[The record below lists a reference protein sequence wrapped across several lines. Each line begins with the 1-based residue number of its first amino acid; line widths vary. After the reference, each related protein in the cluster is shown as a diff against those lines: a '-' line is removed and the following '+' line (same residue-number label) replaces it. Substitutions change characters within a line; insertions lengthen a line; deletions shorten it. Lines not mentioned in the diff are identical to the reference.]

1 MALESASWVTQLVNT
16 NPKGSDPVAEGD
28 DHLRMLK
35 IVLKN
40 SFPSSSTAAIVPNMS
55 GQSGKYL
62 TTDGTDASWGTV
74 TAASPGFA
82 VAMAIAL

>member
-1 MALESASWVTQLVNT
+1 MSLESASWVTQLNT
-16 NPKGSDPVAEGD
+16 SNPTASDPVSQGD

-35 IVLKN
+35 TVLQN
-40 SFPSSSTAAIVPNMS
+40 SFPSSSTAAIIPNMS

-74 TAASPGFA
+74 SAASPGFA

>member
-1 MALESASWVTQLVNT
+1 MSLESASWVTQLNT
-16 NPKGSDPVAEGD
+16 SNPTTSDPVSEGD

-35 IVLKN
+35 TVLQN

-74 TAASPGFA
+74 SAASPGFA

>member
-1 MALESASWVTQLVNT
+1 MSLETASWVTQLNSS
-16 NPKGSDPVAEGD
+16 NPTASDPVSEGD

-35 IVLKN
+35 TVLKN
-40 SFPSSSTAAIVPNMS
+40 SFPSSSTAAIVPNVS

-62 TTDGTDASWGTV
+62 TTDGTDTSWGTV
-74 TAASPGFA
+74 SAASPGFA